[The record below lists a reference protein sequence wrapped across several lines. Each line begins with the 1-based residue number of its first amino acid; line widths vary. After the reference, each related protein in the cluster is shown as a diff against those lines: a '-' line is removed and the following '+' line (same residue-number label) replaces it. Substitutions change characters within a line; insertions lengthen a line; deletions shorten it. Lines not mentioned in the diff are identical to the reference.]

1 MRKRATIE
9 PQTRARWKSTARL
22 VVVVVIMVVMVMVKY
37 GDDDD
42 EHYATMELYNV
53 ARWKS
58 TARLKEF
65 ELLVEMVCH
74 MARGF
79 RTLIMTLQSHHH
91 ASSRLLQ
98 MEKLRNIPKRL
109 NKLYKDYFGLL
120 SGTKNTLPL
129 LVSMI
134 IVI

>member
-22 VVVVVIMVVMVMVKY
+22 VVVIMVVMVMVKY

-42 EHYATMELYNV
+42 DHDATMELYNV

-129 LVSMI
+129 LVLMI